1 MLGKDKENEMSD
13 EWTKGPRV
21 FYVRQEDFSNR
32 ALIRELGEKWPDD
45 VKGEP
50 SSAWVHVIEKSAY
63 DKLERAWEVESEAHT
78 FYKRE
83 WEAAC
88 ERYDSLKADYDELKS
103 GAAKLVEAL
112 KRIAASPDVYPTQ
125 GLYRTRDLARQVL
138 AEYEGKK

>member
-1 MLGKDKENEMSD
+1 MSD

-88 ERYDSLKADYDELKS
+88 ERYDSLKADYDELK
-103 GAAKLVEAL
+103 
-112 KRIAASPDVYPTQ
+112 
-125 GLYRTRDLARQVL
+125 
-138 AEYEGKK
+138 